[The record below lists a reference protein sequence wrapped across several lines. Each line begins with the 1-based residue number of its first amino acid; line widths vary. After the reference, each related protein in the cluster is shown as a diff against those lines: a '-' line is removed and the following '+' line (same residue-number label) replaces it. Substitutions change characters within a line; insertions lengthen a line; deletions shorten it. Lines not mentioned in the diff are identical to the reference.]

1 MRISDLRTVM
11 LSIPTEKTVASN
23 ARSVNCVLV
32 FLQTD
37 EGVTGESLLATWGD
51 KRLDLINSLVAS
63 LKAGL
68 LGENPFYRERIW
80 QKVLGEIRSLGQMG
94 LSRLAISAID
104 RACWDIVGKA
114 TGKPLHHLLGACRE
128 EVPVY
133 MSGFW
138 PYQSIEELT
147 AEARQSVKEG
157 FRAMKMRIGRLPM
170 EEDVERVRAVREAI
184 GPEVDLM
191 ADVNQRL
198 NVEQAVRLGRRLE
211 EFNLR
216 WLEEPVPAHDLEGC
230 ARVAAALDT
239 PIAIGENESDRY
251 GFRRILEMKAADVL
265 MPDLARIGGFT
276 EFLKVAHMAEAY
288 DVPVSPHIYPEQSL
302 QLMGSLPNAI
312 YLEYM
317 PWFSPLYLETIQ
329 IRNGKALL
337 PQKPGIGFTFDP
349 EAIERYR
356 WEAR

>member
-1 MRISDLRTVM
+1 
-11 LSIPTEKTVASN
+11 
-23 ARSVNCVLV
+23 
-32 FLQTD
+32 
-37 EGVTGESLLATWGD
+37 
-51 KRLDLINSLVAS
+51 
-63 LKAGL
+63 
-68 LGENPFYRERIW
+68 
-80 QKVLGEIRSLGQMG
+80 
-94 LSRLAISAID
+94 
-104 RACWDIVGKA
+104 
-114 TGKPLHHLLGACRE
+114 
-128 EVPVY
+128 
-133 MSGFW
+133 
-138 PYQSIEELT
+138 
-147 AEARQSVKEG
+147 
-157 FRAMKMRIGRLPM
+157 
-170 EEDVERVRAVREAI
+170 VERVRAVREAI